1 MVRRRTGSQHQKRRY
16 IRADQWHQ
24 FIDCQLIQ
32 ILWRFPG
39 LRQPCVK
46 EKTAAMALAGDAEAA
61 IPISVNELKVAAVA
75 EGSDIDHAPSAVFRY
90 GTGIIILV
98 KVALQ
103 VEEGQRADGNEHR

>member
-1 MVRRRTGSQHQKRRY
+1 
-16 IRADQWHQ
+16 
-24 FIDCQLIQ
+24 
-32 ILWRFPG
+32 
-39 LRQPCVK
+39 
-46 EKTAAMALAGDAEAA
+46 MALAGDTEAA